1 MLPAGNIIY
10 IRTKSLALVNIEL
23 SMIFILGTAIA
34 LISARIIF
42 NHKGVIHM
50 KIAVLGGA
58 GQMSSLTVRDLAQSS
73 DVKEILIADYNY
85 EKARAT
91 AAENGP
97 KCKAAFCDAYNVEQV
112 RETIRGYDCVING
125 CTYKV
130 NLFVMEACLKERI
143 HYTDLGGLFYV
154 TLEQM
159 KLDQVFQDAGL
170 TAVLS
175 MGGTP
180 GTINILA
187 RYAVERLDTVETIRV
202 LNGCGDW
209 SRTKEVFSVP
219 YSIKTIM
226 EEFTIRPV
234 EYIDGNHIDVDPRS
248 GLELIN
254 FPPPLG
260 PSYAHHTIH
269 SEPATMPAAW
279 KEKGLKNVLFK
290 LALPRDFHDKV
301 TFLADIGFA
310 SQNEIEVKDG
320 IRLKPADMLDAVIRN
335 IPKDPDAVVIDCD
348 ILRAEVIGTKDGK
361 AVKYTVDS
369 IARQNERLKCSS
381 TELNT
386 GAPPSIVA
394 QMIVR
399 GDITERGAYGSER
412 GVDPEIYFAELAKR
426 DMYVYASMEYPVSVQ
441 SFEKIDEQKT
451 V

>member
-1 MLPAGNIIY
+1 
-10 IRTKSLALVNIEL
+10 
-23 SMIFILGTAIA
+23 
-34 LISARIIF
+34 
-42 NHKGVIHM
+42 M
-50 KIAVLGGA
+50 KIVVLGGA
-58 GQMSSLTVRDLAQSS
+58 GQMSSLTVRDLAQS
-73 DVKEILIADYNY
+73 DEVKEILVADFNY
-85 EKARAT
+85 EKAKRV

-97 KCKAAFCDAYNVEQV
+97 KCKAVFCDAYNVEQV
-112 RETIRGYDCVING
+112 RETIRGCDCVING

-159 KLDQVFQDAGL
+159 KLDQAFRDAGL

-187 RYAVERLDTVETIRV
+187 RYAVDRLDTVETVKV

-209 SRTKEVFSVP
+209 SQTTEVFSVP

-234 EYIDGNHIDVDPRS
+234 EYIDGKHVDVDPRS

-254 FPPPLG
+254 FPLPLG
-260 PSYAHHTIH
+260 PAYAHYTIH

-290 LALPRDFHDKV
+290 LALPQDFHDKV
-301 TFLADIGFA
+301 AFLADIGFA
-310 SQNEIEVKDG
+310 SQTEIEVKEG
-320 IRLKPADMLDAVIRN
+320 IKVKPTDMLDAVIRN
-335 IPKDPDAVVIDCD
+335 IPKDPAAIIKDCD

-361 AVKYTVDS
+361 TVKYTVDS
-369 IARQNERLKCSS
+369 IARQNEKLKCSS

-412 GVDPEIYFAELAKR
+412 GVDPELYFSELSKR
-426 DMYVYASMEYPVSVQ
+426 DMYVYVNMEYPVSVE
-441 SFEKIDEQKT
+441 SFEKIEAQKT

>member
-1 MLPAGNIIY
+1 M
-10 IRTKSLALVNIEL
+10 
-23 SMIFILGTAIA
+23 
-34 LISARIIF
+34 RI
-42 NHKGVIHM
+42 V
-50 KIAVLGGA
+50 VLGGA
-58 GQMSSLTVRDLAQSS
+58 GQMSSLTVRDLARSN
-73 DVKEILIADYNY
+73 DVKEVLVADFNY
-85 EKARAT
+85 EKAKAV
-91 AAENGP
+91 AMENGS
-97 KCKAAFCDAYNVEQV
+97 KCKAAFCDAFNVDQV

-130 NLFVMEACLKERI
+130 NLYVMDACLKEKI

-159 KLDQVFQDAGL
+159 KLNQAFKDAGL

-180 GTINILA
+180 GTINVLA
-187 RYAVERLDTVETIRV
+187 RYAVDQLDTVETVNV

-209 SRTKEVFSVP
+209 TKTTEIFSVP

-234 EYIDGNHIDVDPRS
+234 EYIEGKHVDVDPRS

-254 FPPPLG
+254 FPLPLG
-260 PSYAHHTIH
+260 PAYAHYTIH

-279 KEKGLKNVLFK
+279 KEKGLKNVFFK
-290 LALPRDFHDKV
+290 LALPQDFHDKV
-301 TFLADIGFA
+301 AFLADIGFA
-310 SQNEIEVKDG
+310 SQTEIEVTDG
-320 IRLKPADMLDAVIRN
+320 IKIKPTDMLDAVIRN
-335 IPKDPDAVVIDCD
+335 MPKDQNAVVKDCD

-361 AVKYTVDS
+361 TVKYTVDS
-369 IARQNERLKCSS
+369 IARENERLQCSS

-399 GDITERGAYGSER
+399 GDVKERGAFGSEQ
-412 GVDPEIYFAELAKR
+412 GVDPEIFFAELAKR
-426 DMYVYASMEYPVSVQ
+426 DMYVYVNKEYPVSIKN
-441 SFEKIDEQKT
+441 FEPINAQKT